1 MHQVG
6 RSFDWPAGRDDVRA
20 HVLIT
25 EWARL
30 TPDLNV
36 DALSDIL
43 RELHLAS
50 SIFCR
55 AEMRGAFAVHT
66 RETEGAIFHVIIRG
80 RGFVTLDDGPVQP
93 FEAGDVVVL
102 PRGSAHIMSSQP
114 TTDAVPISSLA
125 RLTAD
130 DGLPL
135 VCQGSFGAE
144 TSIICGTFTFAPPYG
159 DVVRPLL
166 PKVLCRPADG
176 STAAWLDSTLRLMAS
191 QDTGAPGSHVVLT
204 RLADIMVVQ
213 VLRSVMERPPDDAHG
228 WLVALRDKNLGHAL
242 QLMHTQPAE
251 KWTAASLARK
261 VGLSRSVFFERF
273 SQAVGQ
279 APASYLL
286 RWRMLRAQQVLQV
299 GATSIAEVA
308 AQVGYAS
315 DAAFRKAFKRAVG
328 TTPVAYRNR
337 YRDDA
342 AAPH

>member
-1 MHQVG
+1 MLPAG
-6 RSFDWPAGRDDVRA
+6 RSFGWPADRDDVRA

-25 EWARL
+25 QWAR
-30 TPDLNV
+30 PKPGVNV

-43 RELHLAS
+43 RELHLSS

-55 AEMRGAFAVHT
+55 AEMRGDWAVHT
-66 RETEGAIFHVIIRG
+66 RQTEGAIFHVIIRG
-80 RGFVTLDDGPVQP
+80 SGFVTLDDGPVQA
-93 FEAGDVVVL
+93 FQAGDVVVL
-102 PRGSAHIMSSQP
+102 PRGSAHIMSS
-114 TTDAVPISSLA
+114 TETDRAVPISTLA
-125 RLTAD
+125 RLTAE

-144 TSIICGTFTFAPPYG
+144 TSIICGTFTFAAPYG

-176 STAAWLDSTLRLMAS
+176 STAAWLDSTLRLMAR
-191 QDTGAPGSHVVLT
+191 QDSGAPGSHVVLT

-213 VLRSVMERPPDDAHG
+213 VLRSVIEQPPEDAHG

-242 QLMHTQPAE
+242 QLMHTRPSE
-251 KWTAASLARK
+251 KWTAASLART

-286 RWRMLRAQQVLQV
+286 RWRMLRAQQALRASD
-299 GATSIAEVA
+299 ATVADVA

-315 DAAFRKAFKRAVG
+315 DAAFRKAFKRALGV
-328 TTPVAYRNR
+328 TPVAYRNSHR
-337 YRDDA
+337 
-342 AAPH
+342 PPP